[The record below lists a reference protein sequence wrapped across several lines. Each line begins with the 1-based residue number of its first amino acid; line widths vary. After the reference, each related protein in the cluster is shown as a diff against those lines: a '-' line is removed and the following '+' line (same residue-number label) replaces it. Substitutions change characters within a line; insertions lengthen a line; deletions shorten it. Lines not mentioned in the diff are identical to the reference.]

1 MKCCDNV
8 GNVNMIDIRMSEPV
22 VKVVAHEAA
31 VNAIAMS
38 SSVPGLFVTGSDDQS
53 VKIWDVKT
61 DTIDLVFEKTLK
73 LVSGDFH
80 DLTTDPSY
88 DN

>member
-1 MKCCDNV
+1 MFKCCDNV
-8 GNVNMIDIRMSEPV
+8 GTVNMIDIRMSEPV
-22 VKVVAHEAA
+22 VKLAAHEEA

-61 DTIDLVFEKTLK
+61 DAIDLVYEKTLK
-73 LVSGDFH
+73 LVISWEFF
-80 DLTTDPSY
+80 S
-88 DN
+88 